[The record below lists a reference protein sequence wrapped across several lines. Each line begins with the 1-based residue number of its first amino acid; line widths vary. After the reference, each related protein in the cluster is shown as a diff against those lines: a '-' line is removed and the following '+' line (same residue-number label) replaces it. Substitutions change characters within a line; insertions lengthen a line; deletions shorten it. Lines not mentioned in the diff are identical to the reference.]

1 MEKYKSSVKDLENSF
16 YFISAGASNVLR
28 QSYSVFAE
36 DKLNST
42 WKLNILLMVSGKQ
55 WNEC

>member
-42 WKLNILLMVSGKQ
+42 
-55 WNEC
+55 